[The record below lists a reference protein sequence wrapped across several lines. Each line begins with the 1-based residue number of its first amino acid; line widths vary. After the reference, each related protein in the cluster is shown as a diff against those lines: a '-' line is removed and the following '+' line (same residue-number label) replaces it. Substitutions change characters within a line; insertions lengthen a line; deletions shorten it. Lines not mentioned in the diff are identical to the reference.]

1 MSVEELPRSSPGER
15 GSDARRARSG
25 ILLPVLFAVYLA
37 LLTWIVIWKLE
48 IPFVGTGDLRQLKL
62 VPFAP
67 SACDGASAPSEV
79 VVNVLLFVP
88 FGVYLGL
95 LAPAW
100 SWWRSAAALAGA
112 SLAME
117 VVQYVLAVGSSDVT
131 DLVTNTAGGLAGLGV
146 LALARRKLGPRASA
160 VMSRI
165 CAVLTVLALLA
176 AAIVVVSPLSFSP
189 PRDVLVAG
197 QDASGERTGAA
208 SVERRRLERAAHA
221 QYCRENPF

>member
-1 MSVEELPRSSPGER
+1 MSVEELPRSSPAESR
-15 GSDARRARSG
+15 SNARRARRG
-25 ILLPVLFAVYLA
+25 ILLPLLFAVYLV
-37 LLTWIVIWKLE
+37 LLTWTVIWKLE
-48 IPFVGTGDLRQLKL
+48 VPFVGTGDLRQLKL
-62 VPFAP
+62 VPFA
-67 SACDGASAPSEV
+67 SSGCDGASAPSEV

-100 SWWRSAAALAGA
+100 AWWRSAAAVAGA

-146 LALARRKLGPRASA
+146 LALARRRLGARTGA

-176 AAIVVVSPLSFSP
+176 ATIVVVSPLSFAP

-197 QDASGERTGAA
+197 PAAPGERTGAA
-208 SVERRRLERAAHA
+208 SVEPRRLERAAHA
-221 QYCRENPF
+221 KYCRENPF

>member
-1 MSVEELPRSSPGER
+1 MSVDELPRSSPAAG

-25 ILLPVLFAVYLA
+25 ILLPVLFTVYLV

-62 VPFAP
+62 IPFAP

-79 VVNVLLFVP
+79 ALNILLFVP

-95 LAPAW
+95 LAPAR
-100 SWWRSAAALAGA
+100 SWWRSAAAVAGA

-146 LALARRKLGPRASA
+146 LALAQRRLGARTGP

-165 CAVLTVLALLA
+165 CAVLTVLALLG
-176 AAIVVVSPLSFSP
+176 AAIVVVSPLSFAP

-197 QDASGERTGAA
+197 PDAAGQRTGAD